1 MPVYSEGMAEA
12 RRHSTTVGWIGVL
25 CLAIYWTA
33 RFAPELA
40 DTFALSS
47 FGKFVVFGTLL
58 AGALL
63 TTIAAIRG
71 SKWWLVVVGASAFT
85 LADLYIHILRFPQH

>member
-1 MPVYSEGMAEA
+1 MGEAKRYSAI
-12 RRHSTTVGWIGVL
+12 VGSVGVL

-33 RFAPELA
+33 WLAPDIA

-47 FGKFVVFGTLL
+47 FGKFVVFGALL

-71 SKWWLVVVGASAFT
+71 SRWWLVAVAASLVT
-85 LADLYIHILRFPQH
+85 IADVYIRFSRVLP